1 MIQMQTYL
9 KVADNSGAKEL
20 MCIRVLGG
28 TRRKYANIGDVVVC
42 SVKKATPG
50 GVVKKGDVVKA
61 VIVRSAKGLRRA
73 DGTYIR
79 FDENAAVIIKED
91 KNPRGTRIF
100 GPVAKELRE
109 KDYEDPF
116 TCSRSSLIGG
126 VVTTNKVHVKTGD
139 TVVILSGKDKGKKGK
154 VLEVSPKEGKVIVEG
169 LNIATKHVK
178 PRRQGEQG
186 GIVEAEAAM
195 YASKVQ
201 AVCPKCGK
209 PTRVAH
215 KFLEDGT
222 KVRVCKNADCGE
234 EF

>member
-1 MIQMQTYL
+1 M
-9 KVADNSGAKEL
+9 
-20 MCIRVLGG
+20 
-28 TRRKYANIGDVVVC
+28 
-42 SVKKATPG
+42 
-50 GVVKKGDVVKA
+50 
-61 VIVRSAKGLRRA
+61 
-73 DGTYIR
+73 
-79 FDENAAVIIKED
+79 
-91 KNPRGTRIF
+91 
-100 GPVAKELRE
+100 
-109 KDYEDPF
+109 
-116 TCSRSSLIGG
+116 
-126 VVTTNKVHVKTGD
+126 NKVHVKTGD

-186 GIVEAEAAM
+186 GIVE
-195 YASKVQ
+195 VQ